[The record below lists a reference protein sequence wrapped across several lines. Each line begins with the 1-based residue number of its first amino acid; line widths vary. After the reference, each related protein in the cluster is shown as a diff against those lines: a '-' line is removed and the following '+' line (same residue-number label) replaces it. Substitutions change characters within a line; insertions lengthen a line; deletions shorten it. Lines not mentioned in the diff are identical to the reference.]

1 MQKDSLAVAG
11 VYGDGVVEKA
21 VGEPVFRRLVGRKTR
36 TLLLDALFAAEGDT
50 PPEVLGDASRSR

>member
-1 MQKDSLAVAG
+1 MQKDSLALAG

-36 TLLLDALFAAEGDT
+36 TLLLDALFATEGDT